1 MRCSGTVVKAMLAL
15 CAWGMA
21 LPSIAQ
27 EWRLA
32 QQARGS
38 GTTPFNTSGVG
49 QTGIHRL
56 VNVSETGPGEFKVME
71 RTPFGNTGGANACV
85 TRPRYATLVVAG
97 KRQVLTIAPAVPGCV
112 RTRLVIEPDGSGWE
126 EEEAGGQWNASGARL
141 VGDRQVASSR
151 PVPSATMV
159 ATPPAPAVPAPAVAV
174 APALAAAP
182 AVATA
187 PAVASEPVTPVVVAQ
202 ASYDTPR
209 RENPALGRNGHR
221 RALVIGNDTYRHTS
235 RLLNA
240 RADARA
246 MGLSLER
253 AGFEVTT
260 RVDVDARSLRASLRE
275 FKASL
280 EPGDEVIVFYSGHG
294 VQIGGINYLLPV
306 DIRGESEDQLRDDAV
321 PLQRVLDDA
330 SDKGARFMLAVIDAC
345 RDNPFKG
352 SGNGRSLG
360 AARGLAPTTA
370 ATGQMII
377 YSAGS
382 GQQAL
387 DRLSSADKDPNGLFT
402 RVFLRQMET
411 PGVPIDRVLR
421 NVRTEVVR
429 AARAVGHEQT
439 PALYD
444 QTVGDFYLRPTH

>member
-1 MRCSGTVVKAMLAL
+1 MRCSGTVIRAMLAL

-21 LPSIAQ
+21 LSSTAQ
-27 EWRLA
+27 DWRLV

-49 QTGIHRL
+49 QPGIDRL
-56 VNVSETGPGEFKVME
+56 VNVSETGPGEFRVME

-85 TRPRYATLVVAG
+85 TRPRSGTLAMAG
-97 KRQVLTIAPAVPGCV
+97 KRQVLTIAPAVPGCGK
-112 RTRLVIEPDGSGWE
+112 TRLVIEPDGSGWE
-126 EEEAGGQWNASGARL
+126 EEEAGGQWTASGARL
-141 VGDRQVASSR
+141 VGERQVASSR
-151 PVPSATMV
+151 PVPSANIV
-159 ATPPAPAVPAPAVAV
+159 ATPTAPAVPPPAA
-174 APALAAAP
+174 AAAP
-182 AVATA
+182 VVAAA
-187 PAVASEPVTPVVVAQ
+187 PAVASEPATPVVVAQ
-202 ASYDTPR
+202 ASDDAPR
-209 RENPALGRNGHR
+209 RENPALARNGHR
-221 RALVIGNDTYRHTS
+221 RALVIGNDTYRHT
-235 RLLNA
+235 RKLLNA

-280 EPGDEVIVFYSGHG
+280 EPGDEAIVFYSGHG